1 MLIRKYTK
9 LDEKAVMALI
19 TQEGEEWACYYDDE
33 HQEAYKKNLEK
44 SITYLAIDQDKVV
57 GYARAIEDYGFYIYV
72 CDLLVSKSYR
82 GNHIGKQLMESFYED
97 YPNLTV
103 FVMSDVDAYYQTL
116 GYHQEGH
123 IFEVKRPKK

>member
-1 MLIRKYTK
+1 MLIRKYSK

-19 TQEGEEWACYYDDE
+19 TQEGEEWACYYDDD
-33 HQEAYKKNLEK
+33 HQETYKKNLEK
-44 SITYLAIDQDKVV
+44 SIVYLAIDHDHVI
-57 GYARAIEDYGFYIYV
+57 GYARALEDFGFYIYV

-82 GNHIGKQLMESFYED
+82 GQGLGKKLMESIALD

-103 FVMSDVDAYYQTL
+103 YVMSDEDTYYEKL
-116 GYHQEGH
+116 GYQKEGH